1 MQGLGLVSSQMVPK
15 NKHQNIHRL
24 LKSQEEE
31 RTDTKYSLVTIKK
44 PPPKRL
50 GMYQIIFLQNI
61 SSEIYEGGKTA
72 TGRISPIAMP
82 LYYFIKILV
91 IHKTIKESNLKVHN
105 TQDSSCIHRTCV
117 THFVLMFAC
126 LRMHTCSLLL
136 VENKFIS
143 QGMSGLLLETHVDAV
158 MLSVKTLLQ

>member
-1 MQGLGLVSSQMVPK
+1 
-15 NKHQNIHRL
+15 
-24 LKSQEEE
+24 
-31 RTDTKYSLVTIKK
+31 
-44 PPPKRL
+44 
-50 GMYQIIFLQNI
+50 MYQIIFLQNI